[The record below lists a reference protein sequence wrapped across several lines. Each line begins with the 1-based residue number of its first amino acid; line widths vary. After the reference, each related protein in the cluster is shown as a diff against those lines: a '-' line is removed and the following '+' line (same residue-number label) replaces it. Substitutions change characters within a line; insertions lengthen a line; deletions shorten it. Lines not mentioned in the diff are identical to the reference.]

1 MVSREYSKGKN
12 LKVLV
17 LGSSGQVGS
26 NLTEYLRK
34 KDYEVAEFDIVNS
47 DEQDLRIINNTLLEQ
62 KIQSADFVVFLAFDV
77 GGSRYLE
84 KYQNTFDFV
93 NNNNLIMVN
102 TFSLL
107 KKYESKFIFASS
119 QMSNM
124 SHSSYGVLKNIGA
137 KYTHSIGGLV
147 FKLWNCYGFEADE
160 EKSHVITDF
169 IKKGFEKKEISML
182 TDGNEERDFLY
193 IEDCSEALEILIS
206 NYDKIDPKEEI
217 NIASHKN
224 IKIIEIAKIVK
235 RQFEK
240 IDINVDII
248 PSSKTDSIQK
258 NKKNLPNNDFKT
270 WWKPTTN
277 IEDGIANIFD
287 IYKKNYGY

>member
-1 MVSREYSKGKN
+1 M
-12 LKVLV
+12 KVLV
-17 LGSSGQVGS
+17 LGSSGQVGFS
-26 NLTEYLRK
+26 LTKHLRNK
-34 KDYEVAEFDIVNS
+34 NYEVIEFDIVNNE
-47 DEQDLRIINNTLLEQ
+47 EQDLRIYNNKLLEQ
-62 KIQSADFVVFLAFDV
+62 TIQSSDFVVFLAFDV

-93 NNNNLIMVN
+93 NNNNLIMQN

-107 KKYESKFIFASS
+107 KKYSKKFIFASS

-137 KYTHSIGGLV
+137 KYTHSLGGLV

-169 IKKGFEKKEISML
+169 IKNGFEKKEIAML

-193 IEDCSEALEILIS
+193 IEDCSEALEILIN
-206 NYDKIDPKEEI
+206 NYDKIDKKDEI

-235 RQFEK
+235 QNFEK
-240 IDINVDII
+240 IGIEVEII
-248 PSSKTDSIQK
+248 PSDKTDLVQK
-258 NKKNLPNNDFKT
+258 NKKNLPNENFKD
-270 WWKPTTN
+270 WWKATTN
-277 IEDGIANIFD
+277 IEDGISNIFN

>member
-1 MVSREYSKGKN
+1 M
-12 LKVLV
+12 KVLV
-17 LGSSGQVGS
+17 LGSSGQVGFS
-26 NLTEYLRK
+26 LTKYLRNK
-34 KDYEVAEFDIVNS
+34 NYEVIEFDIVNNE
-47 DEQDLRIINNTLLEQ
+47 EQDLRIYNNKLLEQ
-62 KIQSADFVVFLAFDV
+62 TIQSSDFVVFLAFDV

-93 NNNNLIMVN
+93 NNNNLIMQN

-107 KKYESKFIFASS
+107 KKYSKKFIFASS

-137 KYTHSIGGLV
+137 KYTHSLGGLV

-169 IKKGFEKKEISML
+169 IKKGFESKEIAML

-193 IEDCSEALEILIS
+193 IEDCSEALEILIN
-206 NYDKIDPKEEI
+206 NYDKIDKKDEI

-235 RQFEK
+235 QNFEK
-240 IDINVDII
+240 IGIEVEII
-248 PSSKTDSIQK
+248 PSDKTDLVQK
-258 NKKNLPNNDFKT
+258 NKKNLPNENFKD

-277 IEDGIANIFD
+277 IEEGISNIFN

>member
-1 MVSREYSKGKN
+1 MN
-12 LKVLV
+12 VLV

-34 KDYEVAEFDIVNS
+34 KDYEVIEFDIVNS
-47 DEQDLRIINNTLLEQ
+47 EEQDLRIFNNILLEQ
-62 KIQSADFVVFLAFDV
+62 KIKSSDFVVFLAFDV

-107 KKYESKFIFASS
+107 KKYDRKFIFASS

-124 SHSSYGVLKNIGA
+124 GHSSYGVLKNIGA

-147 FKLWNCYGFEADE
+147 FKLWNCYGYEADE

-206 NYDKIDPKEEI
+206 NYDKIDNKEEI
-217 NIASHKN
+217 NIASHIN
-224 IKIIEIAKIVK
+224 IKIIEIAKIIK
-235 RQFEK
+235 QKFEK
-240 IDINVDII
+240 IGIDVEIV
-248 PSSKTDSIQK
+248 PSSETDSIQK
-258 NKKNLPNNDFKT
+258 NKKNLPNNDFKA
-270 WWKPTTN
+270 WWEPSTN
-277 IEDGIANIFD
+277 IEDGISNIFD
-287 IYKKNYGY
+287 MYKKNYEY

>member
-1 MVSREYSKGKN
+1 M
-12 LKVLV
+12 KVLV
-17 LGSSGQVGS
+17 LGSSGQVGYS
-26 NLTEYLRK
+26 LTRYLRNK
-34 KDYEVAEFDIVNS
+34 NYEVIEFDIVNNE
-47 DEQDLRIINNTLLEQ
+47 EQDLRIYNNKLLEQ
-62 KIQSADFVVFLAFDV
+62 NIQSSDFVVFLAFDV

-93 NNNNLIMVN
+93 NNNNLIMQN
-102 TFSLL
+102 TFSFL
-107 KKYESKFIFASS
+107 KKYSKKFIFASS

-124 SHSSYGVLKNIGA
+124 THSSYGVLKNIGA
-137 KYTHSIGGLV
+137 KYTHSLGGLV

-169 IKKGFEKKEISML
+169 IKKGFESKEIAML

-193 IEDCSEALEILIS
+193 IEDCSEALEILIN
-206 NYDKIDPKEEI
+206 NYDKIDKKDEI

-235 RQFEK
+235 QNFEK
-240 IDINVDII
+240 IGIEVEII
-248 PSSKTDSIQK
+248 PSDKTDLVQK
-258 NKKNLPNNDFKT
+258 NKKNLPNDNFKD

-277 IEDGIANIFD
+277 IEEGISNIFN

>member
-1 MVSREYSKGKN
+1 M
-12 LKVLV
+12 KVLV
-17 LGSSGQVGS
+17 LGSSGQVGFS
-26 NLTEYLRK
+26 LTEYLRNK
-34 KDYEVAEFDIVNS
+34 NYEVIEFDIVNNE
-47 DEQDLRIINNTLLEQ
+47 EQDLRIYNNKLLEQ
-62 KIQSADFVVFLAFDV
+62 NIQSSDFVVFLAFDV

-93 NNNNLIMVN
+93 NNNNLIMQN
-102 TFSLL
+102 TFSFL
-107 KKYESKFIFASS
+107 KKYSKKFIFASS

-137 KYTHSIGGLV
+137 KYTHSLGGLV

-169 IKKGFEKKEISML
+169 IKNGFEKKEIAML

-193 IEDCSEALEILIS
+193 IEDCSEALEILIN
-206 NYDKIDPKEEI
+206 NYDKIDKKDEI

-235 RQFEK
+235 QNFEK
-240 IDINVDII
+240 IGIEVEII
-248 PSSKTDSIQK
+248 PSDKTDLVQK
-258 NKKNLPNNDFKT
+258 NKKNLPNDNFKD
-270 WWKPTTN
+270 WWKATTN
-277 IEDGIANIFD
+277 IEDGISNIFN

>member
-1 MVSREYSKGKN
+1 M
-12 LKVLV
+12 KVLV

-26 NLTEYLRK
+26 SLTEYLRNK
-34 KDYEVAEFDIVNS
+34 NYEVIEFDIVNNE
-47 DEQDLRIINNTLLEQ
+47 EQDLRIYDNKLLEQ
-62 KIQSADFVVFLAFDV
+62 NIQSSDFVVFLAFDV

-93 NNNNLIMVN
+93 NNNNLIMQN

-107 KKYESKFIFASS
+107 NQYSKKFIFASS

-137 KYTHSIGGLV
+137 KYTHSLGGLV

-169 IKKGFEKKEISML
+169 IKKGFEKKEIAML
-182 TDGNEERDFLY
+182 TNGNEERDFLY
-193 IEDCSEALEILIS
+193 IEDCSEALEILIN
-206 NYDKIDPKEEI
+206 NYDKIDKKDEI

-235 RQFEK
+235 QNFEK
-240 IDINVDII
+240 IGIEVDII
-248 PSSKTDSIQK
+248 PSDKTDLVQK
-258 NKKNLPNNDFKT
+258 NKKNLPNNNFKD
-270 WWKPTTN
+270 WWEPTTN
-277 IEDGIANIFD
+277 IEDGISNIFN

>member
-1 MVSREYSKGKN
+1 M
-12 LKVLV
+12 KVLV
-17 LGSSGQVGS
+17 LGSSGQVGYS
-26 NLTEYLRK
+26 LTRYLRNK
-34 KDYEVAEFDIVNS
+34 NYEVIEFDIVNNE
-47 DEQDLRIINNTLLEQ
+47 EQDLRIYNNKLLEQ
-62 KIQSADFVVFLAFDV
+62 NIQSSDFVVFLAFDV

-93 NNNNLIMVN
+93 NNNNLIMQN

-107 KKYESKFIFASS
+107 KKYSKKFIFASS

-137 KYTHSIGGLV
+137 KYTHSLGGLV

-169 IKKGFEKKEISML
+169 IKKGFESKEIAML

-193 IEDCSEALEILIS
+193 IEDCSEALEILIN
-206 NYDKIDPKEEI
+206 NYDKIDKKDEI

-235 RQFEK
+235 QNFEK
-240 IDINVDII
+240 IGIEVEII
-248 PSSKTDSIQK
+248 PSDKTDLVQK
-258 NKKNLPNNDFKT
+258 NKKNLPNENFKD
-270 WWKPTTN
+270 WWKATTN
-277 IEDGIANIFD
+277 IEDGISNIFN

>member
-1 MVSREYSKGKN
+1 M
-12 LKVLV
+12 KVLV
-17 LGSSGQVGS
+17 LGSSGQVGFS
-26 NLTEYLRK
+26 LTEYLRNK
-34 KDYEVAEFDIVNS
+34 NYEVIEFDIVNNE
-47 DEQDLRIINNTLLEQ
+47 EQDLRIYNNKLLEQ
-62 KIQSADFVVFLAFDV
+62 NIQSSDFVVFLAFDV

-93 NNNNLIMVN
+93 NNNNLIMQN
-102 TFSLL
+102 TFSFL
-107 KKYESKFIFASS
+107 KKYSKKFIFASS

-137 KYTHSIGGLV
+137 KYTHSLGGLV

-169 IKKGFEKKEISML
+169 IKKGFESKEIAML

-193 IEDCSEALEILIS
+193 IEDCSEALEILIN
-206 NYDKIDPKEEI
+206 NYDKIDKKDEI

-235 RQFEK
+235 QNFEK
-240 IDINVDII
+240 IGIEVEII
-248 PSSKTDSIQK
+248 PSDKTDLVQK
-258 NKKNLPNNDFKT
+258 NKKNLPNDNFKD
-270 WWKPTTN
+270 WWKATTN
-277 IEDGIANIFD
+277 IEDGISNIFN

>member
-1 MVSREYSKGKN
+1 M
-12 LKVLV
+12 KVLV
-17 LGSSGQVGS
+17 LGSSGQVGYS
-26 NLTEYLRK
+26 LTRYLRNK
-34 KDYEVAEFDIVNS
+34 NYEVIEFDIVNNE
-47 DEQDLRIINNTLLEQ
+47 EQDLRIYNNKLLEQ
-62 KIQSADFVVFLAFDV
+62 NIQSSDFVVFLAFDV

-93 NNNNLIMVN
+93 NNNNLIMQN

-107 KKYESKFIFASS
+107 KKYSKKFIFASS

-137 KYTHSIGGLV
+137 KYTHSLGGLV

-169 IKKGFEKKEISML
+169 IKKGFESKEIAML

-193 IEDCSEALEILIS
+193 IEDCSEALEILIN
-206 NYDKIDPKEEI
+206 NYDKIDKKDEI

-235 RQFEK
+235 QNFEK
-240 IDINVDII
+240 IGIEVEII
-248 PSSKTDSIQK
+248 PSDKTDLVQK
-258 NKKNLPNNDFKT
+258 NKKNLPNENFKD

-277 IEDGIANIFD
+277 IEEGISNIFN

>member
-1 MVSREYSKGKN
+1 M
-12 LKVLV
+12 KVLV
-17 LGSSGQVGS
+17 LGSSGQVGYS
-26 NLTEYLRK
+26 LTRYLRNK
-34 KDYEVAEFDIVNS
+34 NYEVIEFDIVNNE
-47 DEQDLRIINNTLLEQ
+47 EQDLRIYNNKLLEQ
-62 KIQSADFVVFLAFDV
+62 TIQSSDFVVFLAFDV

-93 NNNNLIMVN
+93 NNNNLIMQN

-107 KKYESKFIFASS
+107 KKYSKKFIFASS

-137 KYTHSIGGLV
+137 KYTHSLGGLV

-169 IKKGFEKKEISML
+169 IKKGFESKEIAML

-193 IEDCSEALEILIS
+193 IEDCSEALEILIN
-206 NYDKIDPKEEI
+206 NYDKIDKKDEI

-235 RQFEK
+235 QNFEK
-240 IDINVDII
+240 IGIEVEII
-248 PSSKTDSIQK
+248 PSDKTDLVQK
-258 NKKNLPNNDFKT
+258 NKKNLPNENFKD

-277 IEDGIANIFD
+277 IEEGISNIFN

>member
-1 MVSREYSKGKN
+1 M
-12 LKVLV
+12 KVLV
-17 LGSSGQVGS
+17 LGSSGQVGFS
-26 NLTEYLRK
+26 LTEYLRNK
-34 KDYEVAEFDIVNS
+34 NYEVIEFDIVNNE
-47 DEQDLRIINNTLLEQ
+47 EQDLRIYNNKLLEQ
-62 KIQSADFVVFLAFDV
+62 NIQSSDFVVFLAFDV

-93 NNNNLIMVN
+93 NNNILIMQN

-107 KKYESKFIFASS
+107 KKYSKKFIFASS

-124 SHSSYGVLKNIGA
+124 SHSSYGVLKNIGT
-137 KYTHSIGGLV
+137 KYTHSLGGLV

-169 IKKGFEKKEISML
+169 IKKGFENKEIAML

-193 IEDCSEALEILIS
+193 IEDCSEALEILIN
-206 NYDKIDPKEEI
+206 NYDKIDKKDEI

-235 RQFEK
+235 QNFEK
-240 IDINVDII
+240 IGIEVEII
-248 PSSKTDSIQK
+248 PSDKTDLVQK
-258 NKKNLPNNDFKT
+258 NKKNLPNDNFKD

-277 IEDGIANIFD
+277 IEDGISNIFN
-287 IYKKNYGY
+287 IYKKSYGY

>member
-1 MVSREYSKGKN
+1 M
-12 LKVLV
+12 KVLV
-17 LGSSGQVGS
+17 LGSSGQVGFS
-26 NLTEYLRK
+26 LTEYLRNK
-34 KDYEVAEFDIVNS
+34 NYEVIEFDIVNNE
-47 DEQDLRIINNTLLEQ
+47 EQDLRIYNNKLLEQ
-62 KIQSADFVVFLAFDV
+62 NIQSSDFVVFLAFDV

-93 NNNNLIMVN
+93 NNNNLIMQN

-107 KKYESKFIFASS
+107 KKYSKKFIFASS

-137 KYTHSIGGLV
+137 KYTHSLGGLV

-169 IKKGFEKKEISML
+169 IKNGFEKKEIAML

-193 IEDCSEALEILIS
+193 IEDCSEALEILIN
-206 NYDKIDPKEEI
+206 NYDKIDKKDEI

-235 RQFEK
+235 QNFEK
-240 IDINVDII
+240 IGIEVEII
-248 PSSKTDSIQK
+248 PSDKTDLVQK
-258 NKKNLPNNDFKT
+258 NKKNLPNDNFKD
-270 WWKPTTN
+270 WWKATTN
-277 IEDGIANIFD
+277 IEDGISNIFN

>member
-1 MVSREYSKGKN
+1 M
-12 LKVLV
+12 KVLV
-17 LGSSGQVGS
+17 LGSSGQVGYS
-26 NLTEYLRK
+26 LTRYLRNK
-34 KDYEVAEFDIVNS
+34 NYEVIEFDIVNNE
-47 DEQDLRIINNTLLEQ
+47 EQDLRIYNNKLLEQ
-62 KIQSADFVVFLAFDV
+62 NIQSSDFVVFLAFDV

-93 NNNNLIMVN
+93 NNNNLIMQN
-102 TFSLL
+102 TFSFL
-107 KKYESKFIFASS
+107 KKYSKKFIFASS

-124 SHSSYGVLKNIGA
+124 THSSYGVLKNIGA
-137 KYTHSIGGLV
+137 KYTHSLGGLV

-169 IKKGFEKKEISML
+169 IKKGFESKEIAML

-193 IEDCSEALEILIS
+193 IEDCSEALEILIN
-206 NYDKIDPKEEI
+206 NYDKIDKKDEI

-235 RQFEK
+235 QNFEK
-240 IDINVDII
+240 IGIEVEII
-248 PSSKTDSIQK
+248 PSDKTDLVQK
-258 NKKNLPNNDFKT
+258 NKKNLPNDNFKD

-277 IEDGIANIFD
+277 IEDGISNIFN

>member
-1 MVSREYSKGKN
+1 M
-12 LKVLV
+12 KVLV
-17 LGSSGQVGS
+17 LGSSGQVGYS
-26 NLTEYLRK
+26 LTRYLRNK
-34 KDYEVAEFDIVNS
+34 NYEVIEFDIVNNE
-47 DEQDLRIINNTLLEQ
+47 EQDLRIYNNKLLEQ
-62 KIQSADFVVFLAFDV
+62 NIQSSDFVVFLAFDV

-93 NNNNLIMVN
+93 NNNNLIMQN

-107 KKYESKFIFASS
+107 KKYSKKFIFASS

-137 KYTHSIGGLV
+137 KYTHSLGGLV

-169 IKKGFEKKEISML
+169 IKNGFEKKEIAML

-193 IEDCSEALEILIS
+193 IEDCSEALEILIN
-206 NYDKIDPKEEI
+206 NYDKIDKKDEI

-235 RQFEK
+235 QNFEK
-240 IDINVDII
+240 IGIEVEII
-248 PSSKTDSIQK
+248 PSDKTDLVQK
-258 NKKNLPNNDFKT
+258 NKKNLPNENFKD
-270 WWKPTTN
+270 WWKATTN
-277 IEDGIANIFD
+277 IEDGISNIFN

>member
-1 MVSREYSKGKN
+1 M
-12 LKVLV
+12 KVLV
-17 LGSSGQVGS
+17 LGSSGQVGYS
-26 NLTEYLRK
+26 LTRYLRNK
-34 KDYEVAEFDIVNS
+34 NYEVIEFDIVNNE
-47 DEQDLRIINNTLLEQ
+47 EQDLRIYNNKLLEQ
-62 KIQSADFVVFLAFDV
+62 NIQSSDFVVFLAFDV

-93 NNNNLIMVN
+93 NNNNLIMQN

-107 KKYESKFIFASS
+107 KKYSKKFIFASS

-137 KYTHSIGGLV
+137 KYTHSLGGLV

-169 IKKGFEKKEISML
+169 IKNGFEKKEIAML

-193 IEDCSEALEILIS
+193 IEDCSEALEILIN
-206 NYDKIDPKEEI
+206 NYDKIDKKDEI

-235 RQFEK
+235 QNFEK
-240 IDINVDII
+240 IGIEVEII
-248 PSSKTDSIQK
+248 PSDKTDLVQK
-258 NKKNLPNNDFKT
+258 NKKNLPNENFKD

-277 IEDGIANIFD
+277 IEEGISNIFN